1 MNLLKF
7 LMGARIYGAVVEE
20 WNHGSKFLAGA
31 VVYSCFST
39 VLYGLAWIVSNFI
52 K

>member
-7 LMGARIYGAVVEE
+7 LMGARIYGAVAEE

-39 VLYGLAWIVSNFI
+39 VLYGLAWIVSHFI

>member
-1 MNLLKF
+1 MNVLKF
-7 LMGARIYGAVVEE
+7 LMGTRIYGAVVEE
-20 WNHGSKFLAGA
+20 WKHGSKFLAGA

-39 VLYGLAWIVSNFI
+39 VLYGIVWIATHLI